1 MENFINSNNFAN
13 SLSHQDRKYFYKL
26 SLQEKMEFITLMYN
40 VSASDVGISVTTHKL
55 QEEYKYLGIQIK
67 ELINDGKIE
76 IKGFDKDGKIIVIV
90 NDDK

>member
-26 SLQEKMEFITLMYN
+26 SLQDKMEFITLMYN
-40 VSASDVGISVTTHKL
+40 VSASDVGISVTTPDLIK
-55 QEEYKYLGIQIK
+55 KYEHIGTQIK

-76 IKGFDKDGKIIVIV
+76 IKGFDKNGVIIVNIL
-90 NDDK
+90 D